1 MEKKLKIAVGL
12 FGIHY
17 IENLNFWMGGD
28 AKTDYKDSLQNKVFY
43 QNYKI
48 SNLENDITYFGSTYF
63 SNKLIELIEDYNFK
77 KLKLSKIN
85 NNYLYH
91 QIERNKRFNETI
103 ELILSDDTIYDFVIL
118 TRFDVLLKEKIYEF
132 NLNLEKVNVLYDG
145 EWEGYSMIDDNFY
158 ILSYDILNNFYKN
171 LKTINEN
178 NSSHY
183 YHHYIGIEIFNI
195 LSQNIVKVHNDASR
209 DILYHVTRTRC

>member
-183 YHHYIGIEIFNI
+183 YHHSIGIEIFNI